1 MKPGTYLICFCR
13 WFVIQDFR
21 QSEILEAP
29 EHNSITEQS
38 TLRTKSGVMEP
49 NIFRIQFSIKNKK
62 FMML

>member
-29 EHNSITEQS
+29 EYNSITVKNQS
-38 TLRTKSGVMEP
+38 TLRREVKGDF
-49 NIFRIQFSIKNKK
+49 NIHGTRYF
-62 FMML
+62 